1 MRLEMSELDVKD
13 RILQQ
18 ACPTVIAPKYSPL
31 PEIEGGYRYLMAKD
45 GLWIEA
51 KKPWGHF
58 RLPLWLAPRPT
69 AYGIVD
75 AVFRLLDGPF
85 PAGLIR
91 ECIEE
96 ATNDACNNKEWA
108 GWIIWSESRGYEHRP
123 LDVLDS
129 SISHIRSDLRSA
141 LSEEEHLAL
150 DLHSHPFGM
159 DRFSR
164 TDDEDDAGGVYF
176 SGVISFHEGM
186 KPKLT
191 TRLCI
196 EGHYFYDLGDYY
208 AALS

>member
-1 MRLEMSELDVKD
+1 MTDLNVKD

-18 ACPTVIAPKYSPL
+18 ACPTIIVPKYSAL
-31 PEIEGGYRYLMAKD
+31 PEVGKGYRYLMAKD

-58 RLPLWLAPRPT
+58 RLPLWVTPRPT
-69 AYGIVD
+69 AYGLVD
-75 AVFRLLDGPF
+75 TIFRLTDGPI
-85 PAGLIR
+85 PVELIR

-96 ATNDACNNKEWA
+96 ATDDARDKKEWA
-108 GWIIWSESRGYEHRP
+108 GWIIWSESRGYEHRS

-141 LSEEEHLAL
+141 LSKEEHLVL
-150 DLHSHPFGM
+150 DQHSHPFGM
-159 DRFSR
+159 DRFSP

-176 SGVISFHEGM
+176 SGVISFHDGM
-186 KPKLT
+186 QPRLT

-196 EGHYFYDLGDYY
+196 EGHFFYELGDHY